1 MPMNEPERAKPLDA
15 WDEKAALEVFNYLK
29 GNVEGVKPWHLP
41 EGGQIEAMAYI
52 IRRHHF
58 EDGCAREL
66 ERVAADR
73 PLHPAKWSAKI
84 VRRFTPLERGR

>member
-1 MPMNEPERAKPLDA
+1 MNEPERAKPFDT
-15 WDEKAALEVFNYLK
+15 WDEEAALECFNYLK
-29 GNVEGVKPWHLP
+29 GNIDGARPWELP
-41 EGGQIEAMAYI
+41 LGGEIEAMAFI

-73 PLHPAKWSAKI
+73 PTHPAKWSAKI
-84 VRRFTPLERGR
+84 VRRFTPLERSQ